1 VRPFARSLALL
12 ALLGALLLAQACRG
26 ESHAF
31 HPVAGESP
39 ERCAARQA
47 DFSRFVAGLP
57 ERPIR
62 IDVASE
68 LPVSTL
74 GVPPGVGS
82 VLEVT
87 ERALRLDGVELDR
100 ARLAERVASVTGAL
114 YVAAAPA
121 TTVAELRAVLVL
133 LPKTI
138 EPKLLV
144 RTERS
149 AGAFLAVPGASERS
163 RELASELIAERDAER
178 RAELAKRAYAELNAC
193 PAIARAVASVEG
205 LRARERWPALK
216 ASLSEALPR
225 CRCASLDT
233 AGLSV
238 LLLAE
243 QRAGTAALG
252 ALPLAFLRDERCGAT
267 MPLRSLQR
275 LLEQVEQFDADY
287 AGRFTDDALRFESIV
302 TNDRL
307 LVQFCDALPGET
319 LAALQKAKRM
329 LWLRAASGVCEGFRF
344 EPLSPGAPMGT
355 LHRVEPSGAGSL
367 AFHYWQAAEEL
378 GVFGPAPSDG
388 STKPTDQ
395 REWPCRAN
403 YKLVGI
409 EPDYVT
415 LATGRWFFT
424 EQACR
429 SAGAD
434 STPTGCLVEPAPAA
448 P

>member
-1 VRPFARSLALL
+1 MRPLLGKTAALVLLAVSLA
-12 ALLGALLLAQACRG
+12 GACRP
-26 ESHAF
+26 ETPAF
-31 HPVAGESP
+31 HPIPNESP
-39 ERCAARQA
+39 ASCEARRT
-47 DFSRFVAGLP
+47 DFSRFVAELP

-62 IDVASE
+62 LDVATE

-87 ERALRLDGVELDR
+87 ERTIRLDGTVLDR
-100 ARLAERVASVTGAL
+100 GNLAERLADVRGPL
-114 YVAAAPA
+114 YVAAPPA
-121 TTVAELRAVLVL
+121 TTIAELRKVLTE
-133 LPKTI
+133 LPKTA
-138 EPKLLV
+138 EPRLLV

-163 RELASELIAERDAER
+163 RELASELIAERDPKER
-178 RAELAKRAYAELNAC
+178 TVLAQRAYAELNAC
-193 PAIARAVASVEG
+193 PAIANSVASVEG
-205 LRARERWPALK
+205 LRVGDRWPALK
-216 ASLSEALPR
+216 KSLSDAVPH
-225 CRCASLDT
+225 CPCASLDT

-267 MPLRSLQR
+267 MPLRSLTR
-275 LLEQVEQFDADY
+275 LLEQIEQFDADY

-319 LAALQKAKRM
+319 LAALEKAKRT
-329 LWLRAASGVCEGFRF
+329 LWMRSSSGACDGFRF

-355 LHRVEPSGAGSL
+355 LRRTQPGSSPAL
-367 AFHYWQAAEEL
+367 AFHYWQAAEEI
-378 GVFGPAPSDG
+378 GVFGPVPADG

-395 REWPCRAN
+395 REWPCRVN
-403 YKLVGI
+403 YKLTGI
-409 EPDYVT
+409 EPEFVS
-415 LATGRWFFT
+415 LESGRWFFT
-424 EQACR
+424 EPACR
-429 SAGAD
+429 LAGTD
-434 STPTGCLVEPAPAA
+434 SVVKGCLADLAGISGL
-448 P
+448 